1 MFCEDKDFSLHFTM
15 LWVML
20 RNTFRVLTRSV
31 AYVFALFGQHRWHI
45 DVHDDENFHTYQSVK
60 LKHDGFGDGGFMT

>member
-1 MFCEDKDFSLHFTM
+1 
-15 LWVML
+15 ML

-60 LKHDGFGDGGFMT
+60 LKHDGYGDGGFMT